1 MQPGRNWA
9 TVDTWVPRRA
19 WTIIGPDTFHSTE
32 TREPGRHH
40 QTEIDINQIL
50 DFFLRISFV
59 IFYQIMTSLTRLG
72 RFIILINICLCST
85 ESTEAEDPVLV
96 LTDGDFGDVVGSTRY
111 IMVEFYAPWCGHCQS
126 FAPHYTQAALALRE
140 ANSEVKLAKL
150 DAVAET
156 KTAGTLDIKGFPTF
170 KFFRN
175 GKPIDY
181 SGARSSE
188 AMVEWIQKKISKGI
202 TEITKPGELQ
212 YISEEED
219 VFVVAY
225 TSKDSDAYSILK
237 EVNDELEDVKFFV
250 VSEPE
255 LMKEYHQSP
264 GTIMIMKT
272 FDDKTSYFKE
282 TLTKEKLTIFI
293 QREILPLVIEFSQE
307 NAFKIFESP
316 IQKHFIFMSD
326 KADKGHK
333 DTLRDVSRLHLLHSQ
348 QEIFSSFV

>member
-1 MQPGRNWA
+1 
-9 TVDTWVPRRA
+9 
-19 WTIIGPDTFHSTE
+19 
-32 TREPGRHH
+32 
-40 QTEIDINQIL
+40 
-50 DFFLRISFV
+50 
-59 IFYQIMTSLTRLG
+59 MTSLTRRLG
-72 RFIILINICLCST
+72 RFIILLNICLCSS
-85 ESTEAEDPVLV
+85 EVTEAELPDVADPVLV
-96 LTDGDFGDVVGSTRY
+96 LTDGNFGEVVGSTKY
-111 IMVEFYAPWCGHCQS
+111 IMVEFFAPWCGHCQS
-126 FAPHYTQAALALRE
+126 FAPQYSQAALALRE
-140 ANSEVKLAKL
+140 AGSEVRLAKV

-156 KTAGTLDIKGFPTF
+156 ATAGSLDIQGFPTF

-175 GKPIDY
+175 GRPIDY
-181 SGARSSE
+181 SGPRSGE
-188 AMVEWIQKKISKGI
+188 GMVDWINKKISTGV
-202 TEITKPGELQ
+202 TEISQPGELQ

-225 TSKDSDAYSILK
+225 TSKDSDAYQVLK
-237 EVNDELEDVKFFV
+237 EVNEEVEDVKFFV

-255 LMKEYHQSP
+255 LMAEYHQSP

-333 DTLRDVSRLHLLHSQ
+333 DTLRDVSQLYIYVTHLT
-348 QEIFSSFV
+348 